1 MVSINTTIVSVKIDP
16 NVAANLFGAAKIGF
30 GFNPDIFKIDFEKR
44 AKGENN
50 KPEALIIK
58 SKTKS
63 NNKYGHSKNRD
74 TETTK
79 ITQNAVSLTVFS
91 SV

>member
-1 MVSINTTIVSVKIDP
+1 MKIEP

-44 AKGENN
+44 AKGEND
-50 KPEALIIK
+50 KPKALIIK

-63 NNKYGHSKNRD
+63 NNKNGHLKNRD
-74 TETTK
+74 KDTTT
-79 ITQNAVSLTVFS
+79 ITKNAVSLTIFS

>member
-1 MVSINTTIVSVKIDP
+1 MNINPKTINVKIEP

-63 NNKYGHSKNRD
+63 NNRYGNSKNRD
-74 TETTK
+74 TKATT
-79 ITQNAVSLTVFS
+79 ITKNAVSLTVFS